1 MDSSNAGTTVGENS
15 SNNGNDDIKFDAFG
29 NNSDSA
35 DTAAVTGED
44 VSFDA
49 FGVGNANK
57 ETADQEM
64 SFATF
69 GSSTNGGAGDDD
81 DEVKFE

>member
-1 MDSSNAGTTVGENS
+1 MDSSNAGTTGANTSGS
-15 SNNGNDDIKFDAFG
+15 SGNDDIKFDAFS

-35 DTAAVTGED
+35 DKTTRDED

-49 FGVGNANK
+49 FGVGNANNG
-57 ETADQEM
+57 TAEQEM

-69 GSSTNGGAGDDD
+69 GSSSNGGAGDDD

>member
-1 MDSSNAGTTVGENS
+1 MDSSNAGNAVGENS
-15 SNNGNDDIKFDAFG
+15 GDNDNDDIKFDAFG

-35 DTAAVTGED
+35 DTAVTGED
-44 VSFDA
+44 VNFDA